1 MVVVDM
7 IIKQEDGTTQISR
20 GNNFASVDYDC
31 STKELVGKDEI
42 GRSYVVEN
50 IVAFSINGF

>member
-20 GNNFASVDYDC
+20 GNNFASIDYDC
-31 STKELVGKDEI
+31 STKELVGKDEKF
-42 GRSYVVEN
+42 RSYVFEN
-50 IVAFSINGF
+50 VVALSVNGF

>member
-20 GNNFASVDYDC
+20 GNNFAGVDYDC
-31 STKELVGKDEI
+31 STKQLVGKDECC
-42 GRSYVVEN
+42 RSYVFEHV
-50 IVAFSINGF
+50 VSFSVNGF